1 MVCSPGNYPTSCPVA
16 KSQTNLHRDNI
27 GHCSSQEDQ
36 DYIKEY
42 KNKVQT
48 TDTVHVFPQG
58 VAIFEPY
65 EVQLLNN
72 KRL

>member
-16 KSQTNLHRDNI
+16 KSQNNLHSDNI
-27 GHCSSQEDQ
+27 GHCSSQ

-48 TDTVHVFPQG
+48 TDTVRVFPQG
-58 VAIFEPY
+58 AAIFE
-65 EVQLLNN
+65 L
-72 KRL
+72 